1 MAEKDGLK
9 TALDIAVK
17 DAGEVKLQGELFDA
31 EQALAQNDD
40 CFVAVKRAPGR
51 PKGSLNKRTLA
62 HIDVLTAKYG
72 ISPAEALFSL
82 MSMDLEAL
90 CASVG
95 AKKFAERMEC
105 VKLKKA
111 AAEALLP
118 YVHTKM
124 SPDITLNQ
132 GDVNVQIVRFG
143 DDENKTIEMADF
155 RQKSEGGKS
164 DV

>member
-1 MAEKDGLK
+1 MAEKDGVK
-9 TALDIAVK
+9 TALDIVVK
-17 DAGEVKLQGELFDA
+17 DAGMTELQGELFDA
-31 EQALAQNDD
+31 EQALAAEN
-40 CFVAVKRAPGR
+40 CFVSVKRGPGR

-62 HIDVLTAKYG
+62 HIDALTAKYG

-82 MSMDLEAL
+82 MSMDLDEL
-90 CASVG
+90 CDTVG
-95 AKKFAERMEC
+95 AVKVADRLEC

-111 AAEALLP
+111 AAEALMP

-143 DDENKTIEMADF
+143 DDDSKTIETADF
-155 RQKSEGGKS
+155 RQKSEDEKGN
-164 DV
+164 V